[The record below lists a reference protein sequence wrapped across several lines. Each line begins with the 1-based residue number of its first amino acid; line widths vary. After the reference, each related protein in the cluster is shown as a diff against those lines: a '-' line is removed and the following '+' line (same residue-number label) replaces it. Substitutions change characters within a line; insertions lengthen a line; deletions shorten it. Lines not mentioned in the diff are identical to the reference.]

1 MATELR
7 GRRRRRRKRAD
18 MGGNDGLASETPTQQ
33 QVFVLD
39 TPVAGVRV
47 GDSLESETPTHQQL
61 GVLETP
67 IASADEY
74 NFVMVSLL

>member
-1 MATELR
+1 MR
-7 GRRRRRRKRAD
+7 V
-18 MGGNDGLASETPTQQ
+18 NDGLESETPTKQ
-33 QVFVLD
+33 QVYVLD